1 MAGGKSATKVISILN
16 LKGGVAK
23 TTLTV
28 SLADALI
35 NKGQKVLVVDLD
47 PQCDTSVMLVGH
59 ERWKEMADAGQ
70 TLKTFF
76 ASVPKLKAM
85 PFPLGAI
92 RKDGVS
98 NIKSSSGRVYNTM
111 SLLASDIALA
121 DIQDGAMP
129 AGFSYEALKNLL
141 APLRTAH
148 EFSHILID
156 CPPNFG
162 IFTRN
167 ALHASDSYI
176 IPAIPDYL
184 SMRLGVQRT
193 FDKVKNHF
201 IVDHKGCPKLLGIV
215 TTKHQPE
222 IPLFVTILE
231 EMNKHETFSKYLKQ
245 PVLPQTPNLAQAA
258 MYTVN
263 AVTFTSKYS
272 QPLATCLNSL
282 VDNLGL
288 LE

>member
-1 MAGGKSATKVISILN
+1 MAGGTHATKVISILN

-28 SLADALI
+28 ALADALV
-35 NKGQKVLVVDLD
+35 NRGQKVLVVDLD

-76 ASVPKLKAM
+76 ASVPKLKSM
-85 PFPLGAI
+85 SFPLGAI

-98 NIKSSSGRVYNTM
+98 NIKSTSGRLINTM
-111 SLLASDIALA
+111 SLLASDTALA

-129 AGFSYEALKNLL
+129 AGFSYEALKHLL
-141 APLRTAH
+141 APLRAAH

-162 IFTRN
+162 LFTRN

-184 SMRLGVQRT
+184 SMLLGVQRT

-215 TTKHQPE
+215 TTKYQADV
-222 IPLFVTILE
+222 PLFVTILE
-231 EMNKHETFSKYLKQ
+231 EMHKRETLSKYLKE
-245 PVLPQTPNLAQAA
+245 PALPQTANLAQAA
-258 MYTVN
+258 MYTSN
-263 AVTFTSKYS
+263 AVTFINKYP
-272 QPLATCLNSL
+272 QPLASSLNAL

-288 LE
+288 LQ